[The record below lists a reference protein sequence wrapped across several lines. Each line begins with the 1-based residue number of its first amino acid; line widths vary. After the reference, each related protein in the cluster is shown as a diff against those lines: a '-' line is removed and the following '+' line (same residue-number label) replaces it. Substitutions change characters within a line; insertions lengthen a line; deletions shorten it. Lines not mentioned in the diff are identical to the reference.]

1 MDPRRIVDFSVSSAF
16 CLLLRWS
23 GNFLALYMWNW
34 KPEAHLTFQGHFF
47 TGNDCVCTIWSLLEF
62 SIFQMT
68 FIQGGLQFTEYFN
81 HIYKSVRYFHFFFT
95 MLSSQ
100 QLWKVILIFQT
111 RTASDMYMLLVQI
124 HTTAES
130 KRVKCS
136 SERVFFSPL
145 DLRRIISFQSAL
157 LVLCSD
163 LQHFLL

>member
-81 HIYKSVRYFHFFFT
+81 HIYKSVRYFHFF
-95 MLSSQ
+95 LSCC
-100 QLWKVILIFQT
+100 L
-111 RTASDMYMLLVQI
+111 
-124 HTTAES
+124 HN
-130 KRVKCS
+130 S
-136 SERVFFSPL
+136 SERLSLFFRQELLQICTCYLFKYIQLLSL
-145 DLRRIISFQSAL
+145 KEWNVVLRECSF
-157 LVLCSD
+157 
-163 LQHFLL
+163 HHWI